1 MNPERVEFFGQ
12 LPKAMSSG
20 APAYD
25 ELYYFIYYFSV
36 VFFVAIVAVS
46 LYFVVKYKRKPGD
59 KPEKTLVDMTK
70 LEIFWTVV
78 PILIV
83 PFLFHIGFKDFVTNA
98 VAADGSL
105 EIRVR
110 AKQWLWDFEY
120 PNGMRENNVI
130 LFPVNTP
137 IKMVMSSD
145 DVIHSFYIPEFR
157 LKKDVVPGLYS
168 TLTFTPTELGDAHVF
183 CAEFCGTSHSGMLA
197 TVKVV
202 TRAEYDAYVKEGP
215 KKPED
220 LSEAQWGEKLFTQNG
235 CSVCHSRDG
244 VTKSQCPNLKGIWHR
259 DETMTTNTVV
269 HVDENY
275 IAESIRKPQAKIVM
289 GYTNLL
295 MPTFALTDRQVD
307 AIIAYFKTLQ

>member
-1 MNPERVEFFGQ
+1 VNPEFVGQ
-12 LPKAMSSG
+12 LPQAMSSG
-20 APAYD
+20 AAAYD
-25 ELYYFIYYFSV
+25 DLYYFIYWVSV
-36 VFFVAIVAVS
+36 AFTVAITGVS
-46 LYFVVKYKRKPGD
+46 LYFIVKYRRKKGD
-59 KPEKTLVDMTK
+59 MPEKTLVDMTK

-78 PILIV
+78 PIFAV
-83 PFLFHIGFKDFVTNA
+83 VGLFHIGFKDFVSNA
-98 VAADGSL
+98 VAADGAI

-120 PNGMRENNVI
+120 PNGMRENNVV

-137 IKMVMSSD
+137 MKMVMSSD

-168 TLTFTPTELGDAHVF
+168 TLVFTPTVLGEAHVF

-197 TVKVV
+197 TVKIV
-202 TRAEYDAYVKEGP
+202 TRAEYDAYIKEGP
-215 KKPED
+215 KKPDD
-220 LSEAQWGEKLFTQNG
+220 LTEAQWGEKLFTQNG
-235 CSVCHSRDG
+235 CSVCHARDG
-244 VTKSQCPNLKGIWHR
+244 VTKSQCPNMKGIWHR
-259 DETMTTNTVV
+259 DEMMTTNNMV

-275 IAESIRKPQAKIVM
+275 IQESIRKPQAKIVM

-295 MPTFALTDRQVD
+295 MPTFALTDRQID

>member
-1 MNPERVEFFGQ
+1 
-12 LPKAMSSG
+12 MSSG

-46 LYFVVKYKRKPGD
+46 LYFVWKYKRKPGD

-70 LEIFWTVV
+70 LEIFWTVT
-78 PILIV
+78 PMFFIV
-83 PFLFHIGFKDFVTNA
+83 FLFHIGFKDFVKNA
-98 VAADGSL
+98 VAADGAI

-157 LKKDVVPGLYS
+157 LKKDAVPGLYTDIS
-168 TLTFTPTELGDAHVF
+168 FTPTVLGEAHVF

-202 TRAEYDAYVKEGP
+202 TRAEYDAYIKEGP

-244 VTKSQCPNLKGIWHR
+244 VTKSQCPNLKGVWHR
-259 DETMTTNTVV
+259 DETMTTGLKVN
-269 HVDENY
+269 VDENY
-275 IAESIRKPQAKIVM
+275 VQESIRKPQAKIVA

-307 AIIAYFKTLQ
+307 AIIAYFKTLK

>member
-1 MNPERVEFFGQ
+1 
-12 LPKAMSSG
+12 MSSG
-20 APAYD
+20 AAAYD
-25 ELYYFIYYFSV
+25 DLYYFIYWLSV
-36 VFFVAIVAVS
+36 VFTVAIVGVS
-46 LYFVVKYKRKPGD
+46 GYFIVKYRRKKGD
-59 KPEKTLVDMTK
+59 MPEKTVIDMTR
-70 LEIFWTVV
+70 LEIFWTIA
-78 PILIV
+78 PIFFVIY
-83 PFLFHIGFKDFVTNA
+83 LFHIGFRDFVHNA
-98 VAADGSL
+98 VTADGAI

-168 TLTFTPTELGDAHVF
+168 TLTFTPTVVGEAHVF

-202 TRAEYDAYVKEGP
+202 PRAEYDAYIKEGP
-215 KKPED
+215 KKPDD
-220 LSEAQWGEKLFTQNG
+220 LTEAQWGEKLFTQNG
-235 CSVCHSRDG
+235 CSVCHARDG
-244 VTKSQCPNLKGIWHR
+244 ATNSQCPNLKGIWGRH
-259 DETMTTNTVV
+259 ELMTSNQTVV
-269 HVDENY
+269 VDENY
-275 IAESIRKPQAKIVM
+275 VQESIRKPQAKIVM

-295 MPTFALTDRQVD
+295 MPTFALTDRQID
-307 AIIAYFKTLQ
+307 AIIAYFKTLK

>member
-1 MNPERVEFFGQ
+1 VNPEFDGQ
-12 LPKAMSSG
+12 MPKAMSSG
-20 APAYD
+20 AADYD
-25 ELYYFIYYFSV
+25 TLYRFMYWFSLAFTV
-36 VFFVAIVAVS
+36 VIVAVC
-46 LYFVVKYKRKPGD
+46 LYFIVKYKRKPGD
-59 KPEKTLVDMTK
+59 LPEKTLVDMTK
-70 LEIFWTVV
+70 LEIFWTVT
-78 PILIV
+78 PLFFIV
-83 PFLFHIGFKDFVTNA
+83 FLFHIGFKDYVKNA
-98 VAADGSL
+98 VAADGAI

-168 TLTFTPTELGDAHVF
+168 TVTFTPTVLGDAHVF

-202 TRAEYDAYVKEGP
+202 TRAEYEAYIKEGP

-220 LSEAQWGEKLFTQNG
+220 ISEAQWGEKLFVQNG

-259 DETMTTNTVV
+259 DETMTTNQVIN
-269 HVDENY
+269 VDENY
-275 IAESIRKPQAKIVM
+275 IQESIRKPQAKIVM
-289 GYTNLL
+289 GYTTIL

-307 AIIAYFKTLQ
+307 AIIAYFKTLK

>member
-1 MNPERVEFFGQ
+1 VNPEFIGQ

-25 ELYYFIYYFSV
+25 DLYYFIYWFSV
-36 VFFVAIVAVS
+36 VFTVAITAVS
-46 LYFVVKYKRKPGD
+46 AYFIVRYRRKPGD
-59 KPEKTLVDMTK
+59 QPEKTLVDMTK

-98 VAADGSL
+98 VVADGAI

-130 LFPVNTP
+130 KFPIDTP

-168 TLTFTPTELGDAHVF
+168 TLTFTPTVLGEAHVF

-197 TVKVV
+197 TVNIVS
-202 TRAEYDAYVKEGP
+202 RAEYDAYIKEGP
-215 KKPED
+215 KKPDD

-259 DETMTTNTVV
+259 DELLTTNATV

-275 IAESIRKPQAKIVM
+275 VQESIRKPQAKIVM

-295 MPTFALTDRQVD
+295 MPTFALTDRQID